1 MAEELGCVLSLK
13 YAPFLLPRSS
23 KQPSITAPLA
33 KPAKPAAPAKPPAP
47 TKPAAPAKSPA
58 PAKPPAPK
66 ATRPAYTHFFAL
78 RVAPDFLGAAAEA
91 VQAKVVAACPEL
103 RSCLIKR
110 QKLHLTLGLLAL
122 PLTEA
127 GADGAAAELDA
138 AVAALRAAAAAAGA
152 DRVEVRFPGLG
163 AFNKNVLFA
172 RCDDAS
178 GGALAAVAAAAGAA
192 LTAAGH
198 AGQPDFAPHVT
209 LAKTSKWRPRRGPKP
224 KRPKI
229 DRAIWAPLDAP
240 LAAEVYSFEA
250 LDLLRMLGD
259 DGDGGYPVLA
269 SARLS

>member
-1 MAEELGCVLSLK
+1 MAEELGCVSSLK
-13 YAPFLLPRSS
+13 YAPFLLPQSS

-33 KPAKPAAPAKPPAP
+33 KPAKPA
-47 TKPAAPAKSPA
+47 A

-91 VQAKVVAACPEL
+91 VQADVVAACPEL

-152 DRVEVRFPGLG
+152 DRVPVRFSGLG

>member
-1 MAEELGCVLSLK
+1 M
-13 YAPFLLPRSS
+13 
-23 KQPSITAPLA
+23 
-33 KPAKPAAPAKPPAP
+33 
-47 TKPAAPAKSPA
+47 
-58 PAKPPAPK
+58 
-66 ATRPAYTHFFAL
+66 
-78 RVAPDFLGAAAEA
+78 APDFLGAAAEA
-91 VQAKVVAACPEL
+91 VQAEVVAACPEL

-152 DRVEVRFPGLG
+152 DRVPVRFGGLG
-163 AFNKNVLFA
+163 AFGSNVLFA

-209 LAKTSKWRPRRGPKP
+209 LAKTSKWRPRRGAKPKP

-240 LAAEVYSFEA
+240 LAA
-250 LDLLRMLGD
+250 GT
-259 DGDGGYPVLA
+259 
-269 SARLS
+269 